1 LLAAAFLTRSQT
13 KNASARSLVQDS
25 GTPAW
30 LRAAARDFRRS
41 QLCAKGAEF
50 SGEPVDYG
58 YGALMVNLRIPAAGD
73 GQLYQPNCPPSY
85 DLP

>member
-58 YGALMVNLRIPAAGD
+58 YGLKVNLRIPAAGD
-73 GQLYQPNCPPSY
+73 IHLYQPNYPPSY